1 MPEPDAA
8 VAGTGKTQADLNA
21 AFAAAEK
28 TQADLNAAFA
38 AAKAE
43 ADVGKNALDAQR
55 QRAND
60 RSYIAKII
68 VWSFVILMVLIVVA
82 TTVGTYFFDWAEL
95 TEPATFLMTILSS
108 VMLPVVTLVIGYY
121 FGSEK

>member
-1 MPEPDAA
+1 M
-8 VAGTGKTQADLNA
+8 ADLDA

-28 TQADLNAAFA
+28 TAQ
-38 AAKAE
+38 E
-43 ADVGKNALDAQR
+43 GKNALQLASL
-55 QRAND
+55 RAGD

-68 VWSFVILMVLIVVA
+68 VWSFVILMVWLVVA
-82 TTVGTYFFDWAEL
+82 ATVGTYFFDWNKL
-95 TEPATFLMTILSS
+95 TEPAKFLMTILSS

>member
-1 MPEPDAA
+1 M
-8 VAGTGKTQADLNA
+8 ADLDA

-28 TQADLNAAFA
+28 TVQ
-38 AAKAE
+38 E
-43 ADVGKNALDAQR
+43 GKNALQLASL
-55 QRAND
+55 RAGD

-68 VWSFVILMVLIVVA
+68 VWSFVILMVWLVVA
-82 TTVGTYFFDWAEL
+82 ATVGTYFFDWSKL
-95 TEPATFLMTILSS
+95 TEPAKFLMTILSS

>member
-1 MPEPDAA
+1 MP
-8 VAGTGKTQADLNA
+8 DLDA

-28 TQADLNAAFA
+28 TVQ
-38 AAKAE
+38 E
-43 ADVGKNALDAQR
+43 GKNALQLASL
-55 QRAND
+55 RAGD

-68 VWSFVILMVLIVVA
+68 VWSFVILMVWLVVA
-82 TTVGTYFFDWAEL
+82 TTVGTYFFDWSKL
-95 TEPATFLMTILSS
+95 TEPAKFLMTILSS